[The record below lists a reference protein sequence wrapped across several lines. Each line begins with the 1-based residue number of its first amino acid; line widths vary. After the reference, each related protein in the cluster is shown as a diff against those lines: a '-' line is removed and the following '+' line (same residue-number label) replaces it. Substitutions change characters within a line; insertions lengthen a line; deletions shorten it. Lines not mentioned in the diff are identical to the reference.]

1 VRVFINCLSVT
12 NEAGIG
18 RYSRTLLAGVA
29 KVATADRV
37 FLYVRRESDLSFLIP
52 PDNFE
57 VVPSAGPDAN
67 RWLLEYTDLPRAVE
81 KTEAEAYFNPD
92 FTVSPLIKCA
102 RRVATVHD
110 LIPFTH
116 PRSISFRA
124 RHLYRHF
131 IPITARHATRMIAD
145 SRFTLARLSERFP
158 DSRRRAVVI
167 APPLSGAFVRA
178 TKVPA
183 EPHPFE
189 AEGLRPRGKYLL
201 YVGSAESRKNL
212 ARLMRAVEKLTRSCK
227 FDGRVA
233 LVGNH
238 RCWREFEHQISGAT
252 DVELA
257 WLYSNAIAVV
267 LVSLEEGFGYP
278 VAEGFCFGAPAVVTR
293 GSAMAEICP
302 EGSVAVDPLKVDD
315 IARGIVE
322 VQARRDELAS
332 AVAARFSAQNY
343 APEAQA
349 EKVVEAVTG

>member
-18 RYSRTLLAGVA
+18 RYSRTLLSGLAQTGVA
-29 KVATADRV
+29 DRI
-37 FLYVRRESDLSFLIP
+37 FLYVRRDSDLAFLRLSK
-52 PDNFE
+52 NFD
-57 VVPSAGPDAN
+57 VVASASPDAN

-81 KTEAEAYFNPD
+81 RVEADAYFNPD
-92 FTVSPLIKCA
+92 FTVSPLVKCA
-102 RRVATVHD
+102 RRAATVHD

-116 PRSISFRA
+116 PRSLSFRA

-131 IPITARHATRMIAD
+131 IPITARYATRIIVD
-145 SRFTLARLSERFP
+145 SRFTLGRLADRFP
-158 DSRRRAVVI
+158 DARGRAVVI
-167 APPLSGAFVRA
+167 APPLPEAFVRA
-178 TKVPA
+178 TRVPA

-189 AEGLRPRGKYLL
+189 AEGLKPRDKYLL

-212 ARLMRAVEKLTRSCK
+212 PRLMKAVEKLTRTGK
-227 FDGRVA
+227 FDGDVV
-233 LVGNH
+233 LVGHH

-252 DVELA
+252 DEELS
-257 WLYSNAIAVV
+257 WLYSNAVAVV

-293 GSAMAEICP
+293 DSAMGEICP

-322 VQARRDELAS
+322 VQVRRDELQA
-332 AVAARFSAQNY
+332 AVAARFSALNY
-343 APEAQA
+343 APEVQAQ
-349 EKVVEAVTG
+349 KVLEAVTG